1 MIIDVLLRDK
11 EAQCDTAQKLMTR
24 TMISGQDQTI
34 KSNQGLSVEI
44 SGVVHID
51 RALSPT
57 SLISWSSG
65 QHNHGR
71 GIPNLPRKLLTLTTA
86 Y

>member
-11 EAQCDTAQKLMTR
+11 EAQCDTAQKLMAR

-51 RALSPT
+51 RAYLPPLS
-57 SLISWSSG
+57 S
-65 QHNHGR
+65 HGHLDSVTMA
-71 GIPNLPRKLLTLTTA
+71 GGYQIFPA
-86 Y
+86 SCWH